1 MTFKFVVMNV
11 NNLAVHN
18 NLGSNDRVKK
28 HLHLLCIV
36 IKFLDSIR

>member
-18 NLGSNDRVKK
+18 NLGSNDRVKNIYSYCV
-28 HLHLLCIV
+28 L
-36 IKFLDSIR
+36 